1 MNEIVNKFLL
11 AGDKF
16 MPEMHL
22 KQPGF
27 TYNDG
32 GPLTKN
38 KERIQKFKDAGGTS
52 YIYKNELD
60 KACFQHDV
68 AYGDFKDLK
77 RRTVSGN
84 VLRDKAFNIAKNP
97 KYDG

>member
-1 MNEIVNKFLL
+1 MCMLNCTYTCLKDTSCKQSIKMNEIVNTFLL

-27 TYNDG
+27 TYSACG
-32 GPLTKN
+32 SFTKN
-38 KERIQKFKDAGGTS
+38 KERIQKFKEAGDTS

-60 KACFQHDV
+60 KACYQHDRLMEI
-68 AYGDFKDLK
+68 LK
-77 RRTVSGN
+77 
-84 VLRDKAFNIAKNP
+84 I
-97 KYDG
+97 